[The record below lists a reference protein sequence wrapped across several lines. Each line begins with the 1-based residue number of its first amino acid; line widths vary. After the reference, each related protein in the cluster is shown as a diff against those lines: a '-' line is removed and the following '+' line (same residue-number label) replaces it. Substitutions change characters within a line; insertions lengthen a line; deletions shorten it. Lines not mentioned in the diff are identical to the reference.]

1 MNDRI
6 KSIDGGRSRAE
17 NPRLRKIPLQ
27 DVMVERESNL
37 IRLVHHTAQEY
48 FETQRNDKFPN
59 GHREITNIYL
69 TYLLFDGW
77 VEIVRKSYRD
87 KRLPFDTNL
96 RLEKYAFFRYA
107 VVYWGDHARQSC
119 SSGNDDLIFRY
130 LNDMRRITTNFFW
143 RTLMM
148 WPENVGE
155 FWPLHCSSLRPH
167 QNYHQRPQKWLGS
180 TNK

>member
-96 RLEKYAFFRYA
+96 RLEKYAFFRY
-107 VVYWGDHARQSC
+107 
-119 SSGNDDLIFRY
+119 

-180 TNK
+180 TK